1 MFIFKGYILTK
12 QNNGGMK
19 CKENYAIKAISKND
33 MFHLSGESMSKKYYF
48 HYKSSHEPRWGAI
61 DN

>member
-12 QNNGGMK
+12 ENNGGMK

-33 MFHLSGESMSKKYYF
+33 MFHLSEESMSKKYYF
-48 HYKSSHEPRWGAI
+48 HYKSSHEPR
-61 DN
+61 